1 MSVSYRKL
9 DEYGDYVFGHGL
21 ADFYKDAEAVAQ
33 AVKTRLLLLYGEWW
47 EDTDGGTPLFQEMLR
62 KSMSDKSVQ
71 AVDLII
77 KDRILEVEG
86 VDTIVKF
93 ESNVNKRTRV
103 YEANVELATI
113 YGETSLT
120 FSIGG

>member
-9 DEYGDYVFGHGL
+9 SDGGDYTFGHGM
-21 ADFYKDAEAVAQ
+21 ADFYRDAQAVGQ

-47 EDTDGGTPLFQEMLR
+47 EDTDNGTPLFQEILR

-77 KDRILEVEG
+77 KDRILDVDG
-86 VDTIVKF
+86 VDSITSFKSTVD
-93 ESNVNKRTRV
+93 KRTRV
-103 YEANVELATI
+103 YRADVELATI

>member
-9 DEYGDYVFGHGL
+9 DENGDYVFGHGL

-47 EDTDGGTPLFQEMLR
+47 EDTDGGTPLFQEILR
-62 KSMSDKSVQ
+62 RSMSDRSVQ

-77 KDRILEVEG
+77 KDRILDVDG
-86 VDTIVKF
+86 VDAITSFK
-93 ESNVNKRTRV
+93 STVNKRTRV
-103 YEANVELATI
+103 YEADVELATI